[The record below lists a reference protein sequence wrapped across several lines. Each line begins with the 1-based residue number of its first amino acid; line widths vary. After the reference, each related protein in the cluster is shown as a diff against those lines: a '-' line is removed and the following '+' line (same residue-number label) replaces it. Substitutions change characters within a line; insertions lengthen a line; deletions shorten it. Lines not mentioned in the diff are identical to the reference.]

1 MSIYAT
7 IQFKM
12 KNGQKAPVLYDS
24 QCGEFR
30 DTTLELIKIYDKKHE
45 IKKLSQSITLSGK
58 ELVEFGKLYA
68 DEVECEEINFL
79 IRNIEDEAET
89 KKISVCDYYKN
100 GEFQIDDNKIVGY
113 NCNKAQAFMPVYNLY
128 KHWAWQDALDGD
140 VDIENNLPIFK
151 HYVQLTLE
159 GN

>member
-1 MSIYAT
+1 M
-7 IQFKM
+7 
-12 KNGQKAPVLYDS
+12 LYDS

-68 DEVECEEINFL
+68 DEVECKEINFL

-89 KKISVCDYYKN
+89 KKFPFAIITKMVNSKLMTTKLLV
-100 GEFQIDDNKIVGY
+100 IIVIKLKLSYQSTGMVSM
-113 NCNKAQAFMPVYNLY
+113 KT
-128 KHWAWQDALDGD
+128 
-140 VDIENNLPIFK
+140 I
-151 HYVQLTLE
+151 
-159 GN
+159 